1 MNKETVPIHQLILGL
16 FTTIP
21 TPINIIGFWSLVEYF
36 QKETNTQLTGSYE
49 YITLYTPGKYIEYDY
64 GNGCWKFKKDYS
76 LNSIINVDEK
86 EQTIREYFQTL
97 AGNRV
102 NNFFQSFNKEKYKTY
117 QEELL
122 KAGKIKVLNQAN
134 ILLISDREE
143 DYKVLLE
150 YGFRNIN
157 WLKSYSRANNFFEKY
172 PWYLTQHHII
182 ILGNQNE
189 RPNTD
194 AFYRTYPLDEKIR
207 RQARDQNTIVATLEV
222 ENLSDGSISF
232 QSDITDAYHGYTHK
246 VSGKSYQELLASI
259 LEVFSNVPTK
269 PRKFY
274 RIPNYTNPIKIPLPT
289 MKKDLKVCY
298 AIFRCS
304 EFNTATT
311 GINVT
316 PEEDNN
322 FFKGIVKSKL
332 GDFDITIAKHLNSKE
347 LLTMAKGSTEQC
359 KDTGRQLTLF
369 VTYEIPYH
377 PNPNA
382 IIIRYRFGG
391 ELAKDTEIHEVEFN
405 TPFKPNKITNNAH
418 SFSRANAILGAA
430 THIYN
435 NALKELGLPTIKDLN
450 TPSAHGIELKSA
462 EESETEYRNNKK
474 TLEDFA
480 ITVDLA
486 EAYLKSR
493 YKPNLKNLSI
503 RSTQEGITI
512 TKYYEPYGETT
523 PLCAVTFKK
532 DCYTNHSYKLAVQAL
547 KESGILSAS
556 QEVYLAINDIADSTR
571 PTERQQSSINLINQD
586 IFEQLYGLDNPTYN
600 PKNPSKKKKMVN
612 PN

>member
-157 WLKSYSRANNFFEKY
+157 WLKSY
-172 PWYLTQHHII
+172 
-182 ILGNQNE
+182 QNE

-391 ELAKDTEIHEVEFN
+391 ELAKDTEIHEVKFN
-405 TPFKPNKITNNAH
+405 TLIKPNTITNNAH
-418 SFSRANAILGAA
+418 SFSRANAVLGAA

-435 NALKELGLPTIKDLN
+435 NALKELGMPTIKDLN
-450 TPSAHGIELKSA
+450 TPSAHGIVLKSA
-462 EESETEYRNNKK
+462 EESAEEYNNTKK
-474 TLEDFA
+474 AIEDFA
-480 ITVDLA
+480 ITANLA
-486 EAYLKSR
+486 ITYLKSR
-493 YKPNLKNLSI
+493 YNQTGLNNISI
-503 RSTQEGITI
+503 KRE
-512 TKYYEPYGETT
+512 K
-523 PLCAVTFKK
+523 CAVTFKK
-532 DCYTNHSYKLAVQAL
+532 DCCTNGSCKLAVQTL
-547 KESGILSAS
+547 KESGILSAP
-556 QEVYLAINDIADSTR
+556 QEVCLTTYDNADSPI
-571 PTERQQSSINLINQD
+571 PTEKQQKAIAIINQAV
-586 IFEQLYGLDNPTYN
+586 FEQLYDQDDQTYSL
-600 PKNPSKKKKMVN
+600 KNPSKRKK
-612 PN
+612 

>member
-16 FTTIP
+16 FTTVP
-21 TPINIIGFWSLVEYF
+21 TPINNIVFWSLVDYF
-36 QKETNTQLTGSYE
+36 LEETNTQLTGSYD
-49 YITLYTPGKYIEYDY
+49 YITLYTPGKYIGYDY

-76 LNSIINVDEK
+76 LNSIINVDGK

-97 AGNRV
+97 AGERV

-122 KAGKIKVLNQAN
+122 KAGKIRALNQAN

-157 WLKSYSRANNFFEKY
+157 WLKSYSRANNFFEKN

-189 RPNTD
+189 KPNTD
-194 AFYRTYPLDEKIR
+194 AFYRAYPLDEKIR
-207 RQARDQNTIVATLEV
+207 RQARDQNTIKATLEV
-222 ENLSDGSISF
+222 YNLSDGSISF
-232 QSDITDAYHGYTHK
+232 QSDITDAYHGYTHE
-246 VSGKSYQELLASI
+246 VSGQSYQELLASI
-259 LEVFSNVPTK
+259 LEVFSSVPTK

-289 MKKDLKVCY
+289 KKKDLKVCY
-298 AIFRCS
+298 AIDCP
-304 EFNTATT
+304 ELNTATT

-316 PEEDNN
+316 QEEDNYSFN
-322 FFKGIVKSKL
+322 GIVKSKL
-332 GDFDITIAKHLNSKE
+332 GNFDITIANRLNSSE

-369 VTYEIPYH
+369 VTYEFPYY

-382 IIIRYRFGG
+382 IKIRYRFGG

-405 TPFKPNKITNNAH
+405 TLIKPNTITNNAS
-418 SFSRANAILGAA
+418 SFSRENAVLGAA

-435 NALKELGLPTIKDLN
+435 NALKELGMPTIKDLN
-450 TPSAHGIELKSA
+450 TPSAHGIVLKSA
-462 EESETEYRNNKK
+462 EESAEEYNNIKK
-474 TLEDFA
+474 AIEDFA
-480 ITVDLA
+480 ITSNLA
-486 EAYLKSR
+486 ITYLKSR
-493 YKPNLKNLSI
+493 YNQTGLNNISIKRKKNS
-503 RSTQEGITI
+503 ITI
-512 TKYYEPYGETT
+512 TKYYESNRERI

-532 DCYTNHSYKLAVQAL
+532 NCCTNGSCKLAVQTL
-547 KESGILSAS
+547 KESGILSAP
-556 QEVYLAINDIADSTR
+556 QEVCLTTYDNVDSPI
-571 PTERQQSSINLINQD
+571 PTEKQQKAIAIINQAV
-586 IFEQLYGLDNPTYN
+586 FEQLYDQDDQTYS
-600 PKNPSKKKKMVN
+600 PKNPIKRKK
-612 PN
+612 

>member
-16 FTTIP
+16 FTTMP
-21 TPINIIGFWSLVEYF
+21 TPINNIVFWSLVDYF
-36 QKETNTQLTGSYE
+36 LEETNTQLTGSYD
-49 YITLYTPGKYIEYDY
+49 YITLYTPGKYIGYDY

-76 LNSIINVDEK
+76 LNSIINVDGK

-97 AGNRV
+97 AGDRV

-122 KAGKIKVLNQAN
+122 KAGKIRALNQAN

-157 WLKSYSRANNFFEKY
+157 WLKSYSRANNFFEKN

-222 ENLSDGSISF
+222 YNLSDGSISF
-232 QSDITDAYHGYTHK
+232 QSDITDAYHGYTHE
-246 VSGKSYQELLASI
+246 VSGQSYQELLTSI
-259 LEVFSNVPTK
+259 LKVFSSVPTK

-289 MKKDLKVCY
+289 KKKDLKVCY
-298 AIFRCS
+298 AIDCP
-304 EFNTATT
+304 ELNTATT

-316 PEEDNN
+316 QEKDNYSFN
-322 FFKGIVKSKL
+322 GIVKSKL
-332 GDFDITIAKHLNSKE
+332 GNFDITIAKHLNSSE

-369 VTYEIPYH
+369 VTYEFPYY

-382 IIIRYRFGG
+382 IKIWYRFGG
-391 ELAKDTEIHEVEFN
+391 ELAKDTEIHKIEFS
-405 TPFKPNKITNNAH
+405 TLFKPNKITNNAH
-418 SFSRANAILGAA
+418 SFSRANAVLGAA

-435 NALKELGLPTIKDLN
+435 NALKELGMPTIKDLN

-512 TKYYEPYGETT
+512 TKFYEPGRQKK

-532 DCYTNHSYKLAVQAL
+532 DCFTKDSCILSVQTI
-547 KESGILSAS
+547 KESEQLSFP
-556 QEVYLAINDIADSTR
+556 QKVYLAINDIADSTR
-571 PTERQQSSINLINQD
+571 PNERQQSSINLINQA
-586 IFEQLYGLDNPTYN
+586 IFEQLYDLDNPTYN